1 MCCTCQGWFMAQVAR
16 LLAARGRRMVGW
28 DEVIDAL
35 SPQDAVI
42 MAWHKDGHRG
52 AGGPRNS
59 ATRS

>member
-1 MCCTCQGWFMAQVAR
+1 MAQVAR
-16 LLAARGRRMVGW
+16 RLAARGRRMVGW